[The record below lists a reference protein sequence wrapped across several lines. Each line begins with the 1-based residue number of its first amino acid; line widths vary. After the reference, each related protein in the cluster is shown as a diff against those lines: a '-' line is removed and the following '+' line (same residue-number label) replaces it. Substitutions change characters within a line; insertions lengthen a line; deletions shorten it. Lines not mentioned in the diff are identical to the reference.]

1 MLLPALAKA
10 KVKANATRCVANQ
23 KQQYLGYAMYS
34 SDNQDLMPAHGDWAT
49 VGGEIWSGTAGVP
62 LRAAPGKAKVSIVH
76 DGNAWETN
84 RPLNVYVPAPEAFR
98 CPSDK
103 GDSYWAAESK
113 KGCYPAWGNSYL
125 VMWAVDWFGVKQI
138 FVSED
143 TAGFYNPKVIQSTMG
158 SCFRVRVESVNLETI
173 VKATALPVYGAQ
185 LNGTS
190 MYETAIAPTGFLMI
204 GNESKGIGN
213 HLTKYITHPIKIP
226 KYGNAESLNAAVA
239 TGIILSHWKV

>member
-1 MLLPALAKA
+1 MQRQLRCRFLKQWPFDETFSLLLDGIQDPG
-10 KVKANATRCVANQ
+10 N
-23 KQQYLGYAMYS
+23 LG
-34 SDNQDLMPAHGDWAT
+34 T
-49 VGGEIWSGTAGVP
+49 IIRTA
-62 LRAAPGKAKVSIVH
+62 
-76 DGNAWETN
+76 
-84 RPLNVYVPAPEAFR
+84 
-98 CPSDK
+98 
-103 GDSYWAAESK
+103 
-113 KGCYPAWGNSYL
+113 
-125 VMWAVDWFGVKQI
+125 DWFGVKQI

-143 TAGFYNPKVIQSTMG
+143 TAGFYNPKVLQSTMG

>member
-1 MLLPALAKA
+1 MINNSELKYIQSFAHKKHWAEESTFIVEGPKMVQELLRSNWTIKKIYATSDWIQGQGVLPVPVIEVDQIMLERMSQMQTPHQVIALAEKE
-10 KVKANATRCVANQ
+10 TFL
-23 KQQYLGYAMYS
+23 KQWPFDETFSLLLDGIQDPGNLG
-34 SDNQDLMPAHGDWAT
+34 T
-49 VGGEIWSGTAGVP
+49 IIRTA
-62 LRAAPGKAKVSIVH
+62 
-76 DGNAWETN
+76 
-84 RPLNVYVPAPEAFR
+84 
-98 CPSDK
+98 
-103 GDSYWAAESK
+103 
-113 KGCYPAWGNSYL
+113 
-125 VMWAVDWFGVKQI
+125 DWFGVKQI

-143 TAGFYNPKVIQSTMG
+143 TAGFYNPKVLQSTMG

>member
-1 MLLPALAKA
+1 MINNSELKYIQSFAHKKHWAEESTFIVEGPKMVQELLRSNWTIKKIYATSDWIQGQGVLPVPVIEVDQIMLERMSQMQTPHQVIALAEKE
-10 KVKANATRCVANQ
+10 TFL
-23 KQQYLGYAMYS
+23 KQWPFDETFSLLLDGIQDPGNLG
-34 SDNQDLMPAHGDWAT
+34 T
-49 VGGEIWSGTAGVP
+49 IIRTA
-62 LRAAPGKAKVSIVH
+62 
-76 DGNAWETN
+76 
-84 RPLNVYVPAPEAFR
+84 
-98 CPSDK
+98 
-103 GDSYWAAESK
+103 
-113 KGCYPAWGNSYL
+113 
-125 VMWAVDWFGVKQI
+125 DWFGVKQI

>member
-1 MLLPALAKA
+1 MINNSELKYIQSFAHKKHWAEESTFIVEGPKMVQELLRSNWTIKKIYATSDWIQGQGVLPVPVIEVDQIMLERMSQMQTPHQVIALAEKE
-10 KVKANATRCVANQ
+10 TFL
-23 KQQYLGYAMYS
+23 KQMPFDETFSLLLDGIQDPGNLG
-34 SDNQDLMPAHGDWAT
+34 T
-49 VGGEIWSGTAGVP
+49 IIRTA
-62 LRAAPGKAKVSIVH
+62 
-76 DGNAWETN
+76 
-84 RPLNVYVPAPEAFR
+84 
-98 CPSDK
+98 
-103 GDSYWAAESK
+103 
-113 KGCYPAWGNSYL
+113 
-125 VMWAVDWFGVKQI
+125 DWFGVKQI
-138 FVSED
+138 LVSED
-143 TAGFYNPKVIQSTMG
+143 TAGFYNPKVLQSTMG

-213 HLTKYITHPIKIP
+213 HLIKYVTHPIKIP